1 MPEEEEVIIEEGS
14 EVEVD
19 AVTEASP
26 EAEEEV
32 A

>member
-1 MPEEEEVIIEEGS
+1 MPEEEVIIEEGS
-14 EVEVD
+14 EVD